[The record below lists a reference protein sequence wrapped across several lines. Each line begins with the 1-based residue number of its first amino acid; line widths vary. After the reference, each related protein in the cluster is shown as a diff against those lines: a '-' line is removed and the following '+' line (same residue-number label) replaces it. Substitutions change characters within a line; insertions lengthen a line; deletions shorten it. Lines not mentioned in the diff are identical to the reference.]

1 MIRTALVCLFLPLL
15 LAGCSSTASNR
26 HMDSTTMMEAA
37 FSPTGGDHAMEQDRK
52 IIREASIG
60 LEVEDPFSVESG
72 IRRSISRQGGYLDS
86 TMTRPNGAINIKAR
100 VPPQALDT
108 ALGEISELGKV
119 THRSVSA
126 RDVTETMIDL
136 DARIS
141 NLTALRDRL
150 QGLLQRAGKISE
162 VIEIEKE
169 LVRVQTQLDSLE
181 GQRRSLAG
189 RVDYSMLDIELK
201 QRTIYGPI
209 GYVTVKVMAGL
220 RKLFIIR

>member
-1 MIRTALVCLFLPLL
+1 MIRSALICLFLPLL
-15 LAGCSSTASNR
+15 LAGCSSTMSNR
-26 HMDSTTMMEAA
+26 QMDSATMMEAA
-37 FSPTGGDHAMEQDRK
+37 FSPAGSDHAMERDRK

-72 IRRSISRQGGYLDS
+72 IRQSISRQGGYLDS
-86 TMTRPNGAINIKAR
+86 TMTRSNGAINIKAR

-209 GYVTVKVMAGL
+209 GYVTVKAMAGL

>member
-1 MIRTALVCLFLPLL
+1 MIRTALICLFLPLL
-15 LAGCSSTASNR
+15 LAGCSSTASDR
-26 HMDSTTMMEAA
+26 HMNSPAMMESA
-37 FSPTGGDHAMEQDRK
+37 FSPAGSGHVMERDRK

-72 IRRSISRQGGYLDS
+72 IRQSISRQGGYLDS
-86 TMTRPNGAINIKAR
+86 TTTRSNGVINIKAR
-100 VPPQALDT
+100 VPPQTLDT

-126 RDVTETMIDL
+126 RDVTETMVDL

-141 NLTALRDRL
+141 NLAALHDRL

-189 RVDYSMLDIELK
+189 RVDYSTLDIELK

-209 GYVTVKVMAGL
+209 GYVAAKAMVGL

>member
-1 MIRTALVCLFLPLL
+1 MIRTVLICLFLPLL
-15 LAGCSSTASNR
+15 LAGCSSKVSDQYMGSA
-26 HMDSTTMMEAA
+26 TMMETA
-37 FSPTGGDHAMEQDRK
+37 FSPAGGDHAMERDRK

-72 IRRSISRQGGYLDS
+72 IRQSISRQGGYLDS
-86 TMTRPNGAINIKAR
+86 TLTRPNGAINIKAR

-108 ALGEISELGKV
+108 TLGEISELGKV

>member
-1 MIRTALVCLFLPLL
+1 
-15 LAGCSSTASNR
+15 
-26 HMDSTTMMEAA
+26 MDSTAMMEAA
-37 FSPTGGDHAMEQDRK
+37 FSPADGDHAMERDRK

-72 IRRSISRQGGYLDS
+72 IRQSISRQGGYLDS
-86 TMTRPNGAINIKAR
+86 TLTRPNGAINIKAR

-108 ALGEISELGKV
+108 AMGEISELGKV